1 MVLSPAA
8 GSSDKNHA
16 SAWAKVLVPL
26 GVIAAVAV
34 VVAAA
39 AVGLAVSVRP
49 GVLSGLSDR
58 LRTAFGRREG
68 LGDADYREFEQSTE
82 HEPLVG

>member
-1 MVLSPAA
+1 MLSSTA
-8 GSSDKNHA
+8 GSSGKSSA
-16 SAWAKVLVPL
+16 SAWAEVLVPL
-26 GVIAAVAV
+26 GIIAAVAV

-49 GVLSGLSDR
+49 GILSELTGR

>member
-1 MVLSPAA
+1 VMLSSTA
-8 GSSDKNHA
+8 GSSGKNHA
-16 SAWAKVLVPL
+16 SAWAEVLVPL
-26 GVIAAVAV
+26 GIIAAVAV

-49 GVLSGLSDR
+49 GILSELSDR

>member
-1 MVLSPAA
+1 VVVAPAA
-8 GSSDKNHA
+8 GSSGKSHA
-16 SAWAKVLVPL
+16 SVWATVILPL
-26 GVIAAVAV
+26 GIIATAAIVVAV
-34 VVAAA
+34 S
-39 AVGLAVSVRP
+39 AVGLAASVRP
-49 GVLSGLSDR
+49 GILSELSDR

>member
-1 MVLSPAA
+1 MLAPAA
-8 GSSDKNHA
+8 GSSGKGQA
-16 SAWAKVLVPL
+16 SAWVQVLVPL
-26 GVIAAVAV
+26 GVIAAIAV
-34 VVAAA
+34 LVAAA

-49 GVLSGLSDR
+49 GILSDLSDR